1 MRQPALVALFLLLGS
16 AYGLVQTPASQPN
29 GRLKIR
35 AALVDKDLN
44 VKPVPK
50 LVLALQ
56 PRSGGKALAATTGFD
71 GRAEL
76 ELPAG
81 QYHVSSAQPVDFQ
94 GKKYSWDVD
103 LTIRPGD
110 NQLELSM
117 DNARVSEAAS
127 LPGRSM
133 DELSTQFKHLQ
144 NAVVTVWSELGSG
157 TGFLIKPKGLVVT
170 NQHVIGKSG
179 FIAVQF
185 DPQRKVRAI
194 LLASDPQKDVAV
206 LWANFSGIPEAI
218 TAPLPGK
225 GDSPVVEGERVFTI
239 GSPLSQRKILTTGVV
254 SKVEPKAIIS
264 DIRID
269 HGNSGGPLFNSVGEV
284 VGLTTFG
291 QSGGSG
297 GAGISGIVRIE
308 EALSE
313 IEAAR
318 KKQVSGTAPAA
329 DLLPVEP
336 AATFPIDAL
345 RKVLEQKKFDSK
357 PYQFDAGDY
366 WVQLVTPP
374 LRYYWAE
381 EDKIRA
387 AKARDKRNKKESE
400 QPSSDAPDDLKNWG
414 EYVGEYKSVITVR
427 AFPKIKE
434 TAGSMWRRGLL
445 AGGGVT
451 GKATVRFKTDFSRM
465 KLKCGEKE
473 IQPIHPGRIQVVFDE
488 TANVNFTDES
498 YAGMYSYPP
507 DAISPSCGQVSLEL
521 YSEKNADAPAA
532 VKILEEK
539 TVSRVWTDFEPYRT
553 AVTASPAK

>member
-1 MRQPALVALFLLLGS
+1 MITRQRMFAALVVLL
-16 AYGLVQTPASQPN
+16 AHFCVAQPQTAK
-29 GRLKIR
+29 LKIR
-35 AALVDKDLN
+35 AALVDRDLN

-50 LVLALQ
+50 LQLSLQ
-56 PRSGGKALAATTGFD
+56 PAAGGSPRSATTSFD
-71 GRAEL
+71 GFTEVD
-76 ELPAG
+76 LPLG
-81 QYHVSSAQPVDFQ
+81 QYRLTTTQPIEFQ
-94 GKKYSWDVD
+94 GKKYSWELNV
-103 LTIRPGD
+103 TISAG
-110 NQLELSM
+110 NNSLELSA
-117 DNARVSEAAS
+117 DNARITAAAS
-127 LPGRSM
+127 SPGRST
-133 DELSTQFKHLQ
+133 DELSAQFKQLQ

-157 TGFLIKPKGLVVT
+157 TGFLIEPKGLVVT
-170 NQHVIGKSG
+170 NQHVIGKSK

-185 DPQRKVRAI
+185 DPQRKVQAV

-206 LWANFSGIPEAI
+206 LWANFSAIPEAI

-225 GDSPVVEGERVFTI
+225 SDSAVVEGERVFTI

-254 SKVEPKAIIS
+254 SKVEAKAIIS

-269 HGNSGGPLFNSVGEV
+269 HGNSGGPLFNSLGEV

-291 QSGGSG
+291 QSGGG
-297 GAGISGIVRIE
+297 AGAGISGIVRIE
-308 EALSE
+308 EAMSE

-318 KKQVSGTAPAA
+318 KKRTSGTAPAA

-336 AATFPIDAL
+336 AGTFPVEAL

-357 PYQFDAGDY
+357 PYEFDAGDY

-387 AKARDKRNKKESE
+387 AKARDKRNKKESD

-427 AFPKIKE
+427 ALPKVKE
-434 TAGSMWRRGLL
+434 TAGSMFRRGLI
-445 AGGGVT
+445 A

-473 IQPIHPGRIQVVFDE
+473 VQPIHPGRVQIVFDE
-488 TANVNFTDES
+488 TAGVNFTDES

-507 DAISPSCGQVSLEL
+507 DAISPSCGQISLEL
-521 YSEKNADAPAA
+521 YSEKDPSTPAV
-532 VKILEEK
+532 VKILEAN
-539 TVSRVWTDFEPYRT
+539 TVSRVWTDFEPYR
-553 AVTASPAK
+553 AAANNNPVK